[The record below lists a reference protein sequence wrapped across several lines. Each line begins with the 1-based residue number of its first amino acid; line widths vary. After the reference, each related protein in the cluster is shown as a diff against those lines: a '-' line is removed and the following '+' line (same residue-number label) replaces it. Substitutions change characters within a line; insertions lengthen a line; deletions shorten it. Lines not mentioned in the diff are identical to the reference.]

1 MDESRNRTAA
11 VSDSARQTVRL
22 RDQPHG
28 DDSFCER
35 AVDGRNYITT
45 KPISVANEVSQ
56 LERHVV
62 RSDRRKMKAIC
73 YIMIPIGMVILIVEG
88 VLDFTKW
95 LLVDISKSAVSFV
108 IDCSEVFPCK

>member
-1 MDESRNRTAA
+1 
-11 VSDSARQTVRL
+11 
-22 RDQPHG
+22 
-28 DDSFCER
+28 
-35 AVDGRNYITT
+35 
-45 KPISVANEVSQ
+45 
-56 LERHVV
+56 V